1 MSRVINTANPGK
13 KRNQARRTI
22 AEMLRHL
29 MFKKRIDEE
38 SKDMAALVT
47 LSLREIADTIEV
59 TTAAWETR
67 DYFLKADRFR
77 LEWEWVGAAAQQLE
91 RLIVGGRWD
100 DLPRELVS
108 LAPRFAD
115 IRIAKMTRGPET
127 WQGALQALL
136 EEHAT
141 EPG

>member
-13 KRNQARRTI
+13 TRSQARRTI

-38 SKDMAALVT
+38 SKDMAALVA
-47 LSLREIADTIEV
+47 LSLRDIAATIDV
-59 TTAAWETR
+59 TTTAWETR

-77 LEWEWVGAAAQQLE
+77 LEWEWVGPAADRLE
-91 RLIVGGRWD
+91 RLIAADRWD
-100 DLPRELVS
+100 ELPTELVA
-108 LAPRFAD
+108 LAPRFVD

-127 WQGALQALL
+127 WQGSLAALL
-136 EEHAT
+136 AAHAT
-141 EPG
+141 QPG